1 MRNRQRSC
9 RTLETQEADPRHR
22 APTALPDPLCVVLA
36 IPDAS
41 PAPCLWVGPAKLADV
56 SGSQR
61 LSRYGVPPQ
70 RLSHAGCE
78 RASSQAP
85 AGFRGNNVRPLP
97 RAPAGPARPHS
108 SAFGSAP
115 PRCAAEK
122 EGGEGGGRLTAHD
135 CLVAPAVTVPS
146 TLSQRAWRRLES
158 CRSTPPVRCSG
169 QPGPSHRL
177 TAGGRER
184 EREGEEEGRSERKRG
199 S

>member
-1 MRNRQRSC
+1 MSASRFGANRRFLAPRDSRDSRFEQPCTAAGSVWCSIAGAGRCAESRS
-9 RTLETQEADPRHR
+9 R
-22 APTALPDPLCVVLA
+22 ASRCDSAA
-36 IPDAS
+36 
-41 PAPCLWVGPAKLADV
+41 APQGGPW
-56 SGSQR
+56 
-61 LSRYGVPPQ
+61 
-70 RLSHAGCE
+70 LSHAGCE
-78 RASSQAP
+78 RASSEAP

-97 RAPAGPARPHS
+97 RAPARLHS

-135 CLVAPAVTVPS
+135 CMVAPAVTVPS

-158 CRSTPPVRCSG
+158 CRGTPPVRCSG
-169 QPGPSHRL
+169 PPGPSHRL